1 MENNIQYDKPFKTH
15 DELIAIMESRNIV
28 VQDHDFARRILN
40 SISYYTLINGYKDT
54 FLSVPGTNDFMP
66 GTNFYDLYTLHL
78 IDTNLNN
85 IILKYILFI
94 EKYLKTRIS
103 YVVSKNYGVYT
114 DPLDMTNNNPDDYLC
129 RNNYSRSANAKARNN
144 VLFSLKEKLSAK
156 NSNDSIRHYMTTK
169 NHIPSWIL
177 VTSIT
182 FGSAIKW
189 YSIMKSA
196 DKEEVCNYFI
206 PSTVLTIE
214 EKKEFVIDS
223 FSLLREY
230 RNKIAHSSRTFNTS
244 NLPVLPKKQLLLLS
258 SGILSE
264 EEYNRGSGKS
274 DLYGVIIDCIILL
287 DDKYLMSNFLLD
299 LIYTLRDYQD
309 REMNGKPIFEI
320 LGIPVDIFEKL
331 KFLIESKNTLN

>member
-54 FLSVPGTNDFMP
+54 FLSLPGTNDFVP

-114 DPLDMTNNNPDDYLC
+114 DLSDMTNNNPGDYLC
-129 RNNYSRSANAKARNN
+129 RNNYSRSAKARNN
-144 VLFSLKEKLSAK
+144 VLFKIKEKLSAK
-156 NSNDSIRHYMTTK
+156 NINDSIRHYMTTK
-169 NHIPSWIL
+169 NHIPPWIL
-177 VTSIT
+177 VTGIT
-182 FGSAIKW
+182 FGSVVKW

-274 DLYGVIIDCIILL
+274 DLYGVIIACIILL

-309 REMNGKPIFEI
+309 REMNVNPIFEI

>member
-1 MENNIQYDKPFKTH
+1 
-15 DELIAIMESRNIV
+15 
-28 VQDHDFARRILN
+28 
-40 SISYYTLINGYKDT
+40 
-54 FLSVPGTNDFMP
+54 
-66 GTNFYDLYTLHL
+66 
-78 IDTNLNN
+78 
-85 IILKYILFI
+85 
-94 EKYLKTRIS
+94 
-103 YVVSKNYGVYT
+103 
-114 DPLDMTNNNPDDYLC
+114 
-129 RNNYSRSANAKARNN
+129 
-144 VLFSLKEKLSAK
+144 
-156 NSNDSIRHYMTTK
+156 MTTK
-169 NHIPSWIL
+169 NHIPPWIL
-177 VTSIT
+177 VTGIT
-182 FGSAIKW
+182 FGSVVKW

-274 DLYGVIIDCIILL
+274 DLYGVIIACIILL

-309 REMNGKPIFEI
+309 REMNVNPIFEI